1 MTIVTRTNLNQSVIS
16 PESLAH
22 QRLAAERMQDVR
34 LLLQNLA
41 NSEEATIK
49 LIIDCLYD
57 IGSVNLINRKLRFRP
72 LNRTIKSIAKMSKPV
87 FRILAWHWFKNNC
100 PQLITN
106 WLELKI
112 AFEDPTNIPEEIAV
126 ETSEVKPYSQLE
138 VDNMNRE
145 IKYLRSQVRWLA
157 GLSVAALS
165 ALGVTLTTLNRS
177 PEAPLQS
184 TQQIQLNMQ
193 R

>member
-1 MTIVTRTNLNQSVIS
+1 MTIVTTNNLNQSVIS
-16 PESLAH
+16 PENLAH
-22 QRLAAERMQDVR
+22 QRLAAERMQDVT

-72 LNRTIKSIAKMSKPV
+72 VNRTMKLIAKMSKPV
-87 FRILAWHWFKNNC
+87 FRIVAWHWFKKNC
-100 PQLITN
+100 PQLIAN

-112 AFEDPTNIPEEIAV
+112 AFEDPTDLPQEIAV

-157 GLSVAALS
+157 GISVAALS
-165 ALGVTLTTLNRS
+165 ALGVTLTALNRS